1 MSTEEGRKTDR
12 RIVRTRAAI
21 QEAFFRLLTTT
32 RYEKIT
38 ITALANEANIDRKTF
53 YTHYGSIDELLKD
66 QMRAQMDHMFDS
78 ASPHDLLSD
87 PVSYTKRL
95 LLPSRNALLSS
106 QEDRRRIFE
115 NLPENKLVHA
125 WISAGKERITREL
138 ESFPWSTTTKS
149 RMGALLDFYLG
160 GIFNAYTSWLKSD
173 SDLSF
178 EELVDLL
185 SEGIVNGLTGMLSRH
200 TMP

>member
-1 MSTEEGRKTDR
+1 MKAEEGQKTDR
-12 RIVRTRAAI
+12 RIVRTRTAI
-21 QEAFFRLLTTT
+21 QEAFLRLLTTT

-66 QMRAQMDHMFDS
+66 QMRAQMNHMFES
-78 ASPHDLLSD
+78 VSPHHFLCD

-95 LLPSRNALLSS
+95 LLASRDALPSS
-106 QEDRRRIFE
+106 QEDRNLILE

-125 WISAGKERITREL
+125 WISAGKERISNEL
-138 ESFPWSTTTKS
+138 ETFPWDNTTRS
-149 RMGALLDFYLG
+149 RVTALLDFYLG
-160 GIFNAYTSWLKSD
+160 GTFNAYTAWMKVD